1 MGKFTMTEK
10 ELKQLNNAYSKLFN
24 NLYKEFFVDRSTGLL
39 LFVEYL
45 KYIRDIS
52 ILTEK
57 DSEHTIKTAA
67 ITATIAEFD
76 AYRQTVEQRQKA
88 FHWNNFCELLKYNME
103 DWLKID
109 DSV

>member
-1 MGKFTMTEK
+1 MTEK

-24 NLYKEFFVDRSTGLL
+24 NIYKEFFIDKSAALI

-45 KYIRDIS
+45 KYIRDLS
-52 ILTEK
+52 ILTED
-57 DSEHTIKTAA
+57 DSKHAIKTAA
-67 ITATIAEFD
+67 ITATTAEFD
-76 AYRQTVEQRQKA
+76 AYRQAVEQHQKT